1 MIMNLEEFAAR
12 LDEFDQHVA
21 AIMQMFK
28 DDTGVTIGALEA
40 AWQSDGTI
48 LVHTGLDFPSKEE
61 AS

>member
-1 MIMNLEEFAAR
+1 MTLEEFTAR

-40 AWQSDGTI
+40 MWTDDGAI
-48 LVHTGLDFPSKEE
+48 LVHTGLDFPTKKEAE
-61 AS
+61 